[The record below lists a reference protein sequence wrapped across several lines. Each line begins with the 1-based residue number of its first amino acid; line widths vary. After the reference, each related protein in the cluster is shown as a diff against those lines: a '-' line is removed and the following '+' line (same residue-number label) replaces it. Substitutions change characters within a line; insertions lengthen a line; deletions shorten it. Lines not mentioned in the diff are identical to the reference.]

1 MINRLLAVNI
11 KIIVELNVI
20 NSRTKIDLYLNAEF
34 LNIDNYMINITLH
47 DT

>member
-34 LNIDNYMINITLH
+34 LNIDNYINIT
-47 DT
+47 